1 MTDLSA
7 VQRRTIAVLS
17 VGQVL
22 GGISFGATV
31 SLGAVL
37 AAHLSGS
44 DALSGLATAAIT
56 LGTALTAV
64 PLAARARRWGR
75 RPALATGMTVALV
88 GVGLVIAAVAGHAF
102 ALLLTGFVLIG
113 AGQAANLQ
121 SRFAAAD
128 LATDAS
134 RGRDLSIVVWTTT
147 IGAVLGPNLVG
158 PGEVVGAAVGMPP
171 LTGAYVFTVVAQLAG
186 IVLYLVA
193 LRPDPLLL
201 AQRVVAAHDAAAARI
216 ACADRPVAARY
227 ATVAIVGAH
236 GVMVSIMAMTPVH
249 LLHHG
254 ATLTI
259 VGLTISL
266 HIAGMYG
273 LSPVFGLLA
282 DRWGRVPTIVL
293 GYAILA
299 GCMAVIAFGQHDTA
313 AVTIALVL
321 LGLGWSAATVAGS
334 TLLTEAS
341 AEAVRTQRQGRND
354 FMMSLVAAVGATG
367 AGAVLNSIGFAGLAL
382 TTVPILL
389 AVVVLAPLG
398 RR

>member
-7 VQRRTIAVLS
+7 VQRTIAVLS

-56 LGTALTAV
+56 LGTALALAV
-64 PLAARARRWGR
+64 PLAALARRWGR

-88 GVGLVIAAVAGHAF
+88 GVGLVIAAVAGRAF

-193 LRPDPLLL
+193 LQPDPLLL
-201 AQRVVAAHDAAAARI
+201 AQRVVAAHDA
-216 ACADRPVAARY
+216 
-227 ATVAIVGAH
+227 
-236 GVMVSIMAMTPVH
+236 VMES
-249 LLHHG
+249 
-254 ATLTI
+254 TLQ
-259 VGLTISL
+259 
-266 HIAGMYG
+266 G
-273 LSPVFGLLA
+273 LS
-282 DRWGRVPTIVL
+282 
-293 GYAILA
+293 
-299 GCMAVIAFGQHDTA
+299 C
-313 AVTIALVL
+313 
-321 LGLGWSAATVAGS
+321 
-334 TLLTEAS
+334 
-341 AEAVRTQRQGRND
+341 
-354 FMMSLVAAVGATG
+354 
-367 AGAVLNSIGFAGLAL
+367 
-382 TTVPILL
+382 
-389 AVVVLAPLG
+389 
-398 RR
+398 